1 MKALSLRQL
10 SKTYR
15 NGVQALKGID
25 LDVEEGDFFALLGP
39 NGAGKST
46 TIGIVSSLVNKTG
59 GTVSVFGHDID
70 TDLEAAKSCLGVV
83 PQEINFNQFEK
94 VSTIL
99 LNQAGF
105 YGIPRSVA
113 RGRVDHWLRQL
124 QLWDKRDAIS
134 RSLSGGMKRRLMI
147 ARALVHEP
155 QLLILDEPT
164 AGVDIEVRRSMW
176 EFLRRINEQGTTI
189 ILTTHYL
196 EEAEHL
202 CRHIAIIDDGRI
214 IENDRMSTVLRKLH
228 TETFVLNLGA
238 PPSQPLALPGY
249 RVVQVDETTIEV
261 EVNREQNLNGI
272 FAALS
277 AAGVDVLS
285 MRNKANRLEEL
296 FLRLVEGRD
305 VGSGQARAGGAG
317 A

>member
-25 LDVEEGDFFALLGP
+25 LDVEQGDFFALLGP
-39 NGAGKST
+39 NGAGKT
-46 TIGIVSSLVNKTG
+46 TAIGIIASLVNKSAG
-59 GTVSVFGHDID
+59 QVQVFGHDID
-70 TDLEAAKSCLGVV
+70 ADLETAKSCLGLV

-99 LNQAGF
+99 VNQAGF

-113 RGRVDHWLRQL
+113 KERMEVWLRKL
-124 QLWDKRDAIS
+124 QLWEKRDAVS

-147 ARALVHEP
+147 ARALIHEP
-155 QLLILDEPT
+155 KLLILDEPT

-176 EFLRRINEQGTTI
+176 EFLRELNESGTTI

-196 EEAEHL
+196 EEAENL
-202 CRHIAIIDDGRI
+202 CRHIAIIDEGRI
-214 IENDRMSTVLRKLH
+214 IEHDRMATVLRKLH
-228 TETFVLNLGA
+228 SEVFVLNLR
-238 PPSQPLALPGY
+238 QPLAEAPQLPGY
-249 RVVQVDETTIEV
+249 VLKLADDGSIEV
-261 EVNREQNLNGI
+261 EVTKAQNLNDI

-277 AAGVDVLS
+277 ARGIEVVS

-305 VGSGQARAGGAG
+305 AATGQAKPAVSA
-317 A
+317 

>member
-25 LDVEEGDFFALLGP
+25 LDVEQGDFFALLGP
-39 NGAGKST
+39 NGAGKT
-46 TIGIVSSLVNKTG
+46 TAIGIIASLVNKTAG
-59 GTVSVFGHDID
+59 QVQVFGHDID
-70 TDLEAAKSCLGVV
+70 TDLETAKACLGLV

-99 LNQAGF
+99 VNQAGF
-105 YGIPRSVA
+105 YGIPRRVA
-113 RGRVDHWLRQL
+113 RERMEVWLRKL
-124 QLWDKRDAIS
+124 QLWEKRDAIS

-147 ARALVHEP
+147 ARALIHEP
-155 QLLILDEPT
+155 KLLILDEPT

-176 EFLRRINEQGTTI
+176 EFLRELNESGTTI

-196 EEAEHL
+196 EEAENL
-202 CRHIAIIDDGRI
+202 CRHIAIIDEGRI
-214 IENDRMSTVLRKLH
+214 IEHDRMATVLRKLH
-228 TETFVLNLGA
+228 SEVFVLNLR
-238 PPSQPLALPGY
+238 QPLAEAPQLPGY
-249 RVVQVDETTIEV
+249 VLKLTDDGSIEV
-261 EVNREQNLNGI
+261 EVTKAQNLNDI

-277 AAGVDVLS
+277 ARGIEVVS

-305 VGSGQARAGGAG
+305 AATGQRKTAVSQ
-317 A
+317 